1 MPGFGIL
8 TDWKVGVGG
17 IYRMM
22 LPSPL
27 PPPQSVRQISGVSIL
42 FSRSC
47 PSPVKW

>member
-1 MPGFGIL
+1 MSLNYLTEARCVPGFGIL

-27 PPPQSVRQISGVSIL
+27 PPPKV
-42 FSRSC
+42 
-47 PSPVKW
+47 